1 MSCQSSDYGD
11 TIYKKGIL
19 SFTYVVVVVDLDISH
34 HKIRGIQSRLSLIF

>member
-11 TIYKKGIL
+11 IYKKGIL
-19 SFTYVVVVVDLDISH
+19 SFTYVVVVVGFDISH